1 MGSIIMAKRFS
12 NVQSVLKKVEKQSE
26 PLTFGEKSAMAWE
39 LVKSGKA
46 SNLKEAWAIIK
57 SNKSN

>member
-12 NVQSVLKKVEKQSE
+12 NVQSVLKSAEKKAT
-26 PLTFGEKSAMAWE
+26 PLTFVEKNAMAWK

-46 SNLKEAWAIIK
+46 SNLKEAWSIIK